1 MKSQAIWLA
10 LSMVGALG
18 AAPACFAQS
27 LTAPNSP
34 SARNEGN
41 GATNGLGTSH
51 RFASRTAAL
60 SHCGNTDPVVW
71 SDGSSLSYAMPGS
84 SGYGKSTAKYG
95 FYACKSEADSSG
107 FHDGN

>member
-1 MKSQAIWLA
+1 MKPKTVWFA
-10 LSMVGALG
+10 LSLAGALA
-18 AAPACFAQS
+18 AAPVCLAQA

-34 SARNEGN
+34 SAMNQDK
-41 GATNGLGTSH
+41 GATTGLGTSH

-60 SHCGNTDPVVW
+60 SHCGGSDPVVW

-84 SGYGKSTAKYG
+84 GDYGKSKQYG
-95 FYACKSEADSSG
+95 FYACKSEADSAG